1 MTNTP
6 TAPARLDIAVV
17 SDVVCPWCF
26 VGHGQ
31 LGQALAA
38 WAQQHPDLPA
48 PRLRWYPFQLNPDM
62 PEQGMSRSAYMAAK
76 FGNADLDAIHQRL
89 ESAAQAAGVALQLGR
104 ITQQPNTLKAHTLIN
119 LAADAGLQ
127 TPVAHALF
135 QAYFHDGRDLSD
147 DAQLR
152 AAAAEAGLNDEIIGS
167 ALEDADQQARVARLD
182 ADLRQQGVSGVPLFV
197 FTREGT
203 DHQAVVSGAQ
213 GRDALLQAMA
223 QCMAA

>member
-1 MTNTP
+1 MN
-6 TAPARLDIAVV
+6 TAPARLDIAIV

-31 LGQALAA
+31 LEQALAA
-38 WAQQHPDLPA
+38 WTAQHPGQPE
-48 PRLRWYPFQLNPDM
+48 PKLRWYPFQLNPEM
-62 PEQGMSRSAYMAAK
+62 PPQGMARSAYMAAK

-89 ESAAQAAGVALQLGR
+89 EAAAQTAGVALQLGR

-127 TPVAHALF
+127 TAVAHALF

-147 DAQLR
+147 DGQLR
-152 AAAAEAGLNDEIIGS
+152 AVAADAGLNEEIITS
-167 ALEDADQQARVARLD
+167 ALDDPGQQARVAGLD

-223 QCMAA
+223 QCMAT